1 MLTIIEEQIE
11 TTLIEISQELGLL
24 HEMNGPA
31 TASLATYFNRVIPG
45 RAIESL
51 TVAELRAH
59 IALWRD
65 ERAAFYRGLAA

>member
-1 MLTIIEEQIE
+1 MQHVEQIE

-31 TASLATYFNRVIPG
+31 TASLAAYFYRVLPLTAN
-45 RAIESL
+45 AIEAL

-59 IALWRD
+59 IALWSA